1 MLSMADSPSCLT
13 TDVIVGHH
21 CKVGR
26 LSDCHTSL
34 VKSFFPAMYYDDI
47 LYSLQDGGKRQCHM
61 STMKTGLPQILASLW
76 QSSRGSRNRGEL
88 LLGAVLCS
96 AVQCSAVQCSAVQ
109 CHNCEA
115 SADVCSPLLLSLLR
129 LQATTTFPQQ
139 ATIQDNSYSHC
150 RKRKYIT
157 YQTIPHIIVYFMVF
171 FVTPSAWTIWNNVFH
186 T

>member
-1 MLSMADSPSCLT
+1 
-13 TDVIVGHH
+13 
-21 CKVGR
+21 
-26 LSDCHTSL
+26 
-34 VKSFFPAMYYDDI
+34 
-47 LYSLQDGGKRQCHM
+47 M

-96 AVQCSAVQCSAVQ
+96 AVQCSAVQCSVVLCSAVQ
-109 CHNCEA
+109 CQNCEA

-139 ATIQDNSYSHC
+139 ATIQDNSYGHC

-171 FVTPSAWTIWNNVFH
+171 FLLPLHGKYETMCSTHKKAL
-186 T
+186 